1 MQTWTHSILHLNAI
15 QTDCKVYLLYGVW
28 HVGIYEPEEQVSEGP
43 ALSSQNH
50 STSTPRM
57 SQGQVDGQQLH
68 AQQEKLMVVPEEYTH
83 TERIRH
89 VY

>member
-1 MQTWTHSILHLNAI
+1 MGSFNFTLII

-68 AQQEKLMVVPEEYTH
+68 AQQEKLMVVPEEYTQRGLDVSI
-83 TERIRH
+83 E
-89 VY
+89 